1 MVAPPSQETR
11 RKENRTPGRSES
23 NQKGGLS
30 VGKRIKGR
38 PQVKEPHPLTKLIP
52 ERADQ
57 DSLAFEIAQSG
68 VREPIVLYE
77 GKVIEGRVRQ
87 RACISV
93 DTQPQYKDWVLIA
106 EGDVLDWMVRHHIQ
120 SHELTEL
127 ELIALVASIL
137 PSYREM
143 RGQTDKRIYD
153 ALDGRLSWNKVR
165 TINWLED
172 AEALGPV
179 LSGDKDVFEAARALG
194 LAPDK
199 REVALGKSYGAGD
212 KFDEATQPLKRY
224 LAAWKRK
231 GNEFRHLNPK
241 EASRRLS
248 LIDSL
253 IEDLEAIRPDLQK
266 RSVSATYSAPPER
279 KVTP

>member
-1 MVAPPSQETR
+1 M
-11 RKENRTPGRSES
+11 KEA
-23 NQKGGLS
+23 
-30 VGKRIKGR
+30 
-38 PQVKEPHPLTKLIP
+38 HPLTQLIP
-52 ERADQ
+52 ERAEQ
-57 DSLAFEIAQSG
+57 DSLAFDIAQSG
-68 VREPIVLYE
+68 PREPIVLYE

-87 RACISV
+87 RACLSV
-93 DTQPQYKDWVLIA
+93 DVQPQYKDWVLIA
-106 EGDVLDWMVRHHIQ
+106 DGDVLDWMVRRHVA
-120 SHELTEL
+120 SHDLSEL
-127 ELIALVASIL
+127 EKIALVASIL

-143 RGQTDKRIYD
+143 KGQTDKRIYD
-153 ALDGRLSWNKVR
+153 ALGGGLSWNKVR
-165 TINWLED
+165 TINWLEEAD
-172 AEALGPV
+172 ALAPV
-179 LSGDKDVFEAARALG
+179 LSGEKDVFEAARSLG

-253 IEDLEAIRPDLQK
+253 IADLEAIRPDLQS
-266 RSVSATYSAPPER
+266 RSVTATYSAPPER

>member
-1 MVAPPSQETR
+1 M
-11 RKENRTPGRSES
+11 KEA
-23 NQKGGLS
+23 
-30 VGKRIKGR
+30 
-38 PQVKEPHPLTKLIP
+38 HPLTQLIP
-52 ERADQ
+52 ERAEQ
-57 DSLAFEIAQSG
+57 DSLAFDIAQSG
-68 VREPIVLYE
+68 AREPIVLYE

-87 RACISV
+87 RACLSV
-93 DTQPQYKDWVLIA
+93 DVQPQYKDWVLIA
-106 EGDVLDWMVRHHIQ
+106 EGDVLDWMVRRHVA
-120 SHELTEL
+120 SHDLSEL
-127 ELIALVASIL
+127 EKIALVASIL

-143 RGQTDKRIYD
+143 KGQTDKRIYD
-153 ALDGRLSWNKVR
+153 ALGGGLSWNKVR
-165 TINWLED
+165 TINWLEEAD
-172 AEALGPV
+172 ALAPV
-179 LSGDKDVFEAARALG
+179 LSGEKDVFEAARALG

-231 GNEFRHLNPK
+231 GNEFRHVNPK

-253 IEDLEAIRPDLQK
+253 IADLEAIRPDLQS
-266 RSVSATYSAPPER
+266 RSVTATYSAPPER

>member
-1 MVAPPSQETR
+1 
-11 RKENRTPGRSES
+11 
-23 NQKGGLS
+23 L
-30 VGKRIKGR
+30 
-38 PQVKEPHPLTKLIP
+38 KEPHPLTKLIP

-57 DSLAFEIAQSG
+57 DRLAFDIAQSG
-68 VREPIVLYE
+68 AREPIVLYE

-87 RACISV
+87 RACIDV
-93 DTQPQYKDWVLIA
+93 DTQPQYTSWVLFA

-143 RGQTDKRIYD
+143 KGQTDKRIYD
-153 ALDGRLSWNKVR
+153 ALGGKLSWNKVR
-165 TINWLED
+165 TLNWLED
-172 AEALGPV
+172 AGALAAV
-179 LSGDKDVFEAARALG
+179 LSGEKDIFEQARSLG
-194 LAPDK
+194 LASDK
-199 REVALGKSYGAGD
+199 REIALGKSYGAGD
-212 KFDEATQPLKRY
+212 KFDEAMTPAKRY

-231 GNEFRHLNPK
+231 GNEFKHLNPK

-253 IEDLEAIRPDLQK
+253 IEDLEAIRPDLQR
-266 RSVSATYSAPPER
+266 RSVSMTYSTPPER
-279 KVTP
+279 KVKP